1 MAIKP
6 WKRAKGQ
13 AEFRRYHSTV
23 EHLVPLRIISKECHN
38 NKTNISCYFFNLKKE
53 EVDTICMTNLWN
65 RLGEIKVPFELRVG
79 MTRLYENVSAKFRTI
94 EGSLEEINYDIKV
107 KQGHPLLLTLFGTQI
122 DNLKECLEEVGC
134 VGWISLL

>member
-1 MAIKP
+1 
-6 WKRAKGQ
+6 
-13 AEFRRYHSTV
+13 
-23 EHLVPLRIISKECHN
+23 
-38 NKTNISCYFFNLKKE
+38 
-53 EVDTICMTNLWN
+53 
-65 RLGEIKVPFELRVG
+65 LGEIKVPFELRVG

-134 VGWISLL
+134 VG